1 MTINN
6 SSVGDILTRKPE
18 NVAIYTN
25 PEHELYIHRSE
36 VPQPGDG
43 ECLVHVRA
51 TGICGSDVHFWK
63 AGHIGDM
70 VVTGENGLGH
80 ESAGVVIAVGPNVTR
95 FQPGDRVAME
105 CGIPCM
111 KPSCF
116 YCRNGK
122 YNACPEVVFFSTPP
136 YHGTLARYHVHPQDW
151 LHKIP
156 DNMTYEEG
164 SLIEPLAVALAGVE
178 RSDLRLGD
186 PLVIC
191 GAGPIGIATLLAA
204 NAAGANPIVITDINE
219 SRLERAKQ
227 LVPRVR
233 TTLVGMGEE
242 PKQVAARIKE
252 ALGQEARLVL
262 ECTGVESSVV
272 TGIYVSSIFDTI
284 LNSSS

>member
-25 PEHELYIHRSE
+25 PEHELYIHRGE
-36 VPQPGDG
+36 VPKPGDG
-43 ECLVHVRA
+43 ECLIHVRA

-63 AGHIGDM
+63 AGHIGEM
-70 VVTGENGLGH
+70 IVTGENGLGH

-111 KPSCF
+111 KPTCF

-156 DNMTYEEG
+156 DTMTYEEG

-191 GAGPIGIATLLAA
+191 GAGPIGIATLLSA

-242 PKQVAARIKE
+242 PKQVAARVKE
-252 ALGQEARLVL
+252 TLGQEAKLVL

-272 TGIYVSSIFDTI
+272 TGIYVSSPLDKVLI
-284 LNSSS
+284 SPC